1 MTKAFTQPERFT
13 ARGQGLTQRKR
24 VIRDGGC
31 NYCTRRAHIFAT
43 VGRRAVCGLQPPKA
57 FPACVSQSRG
67 FVFDE
72 EAYREAVGE
81 KADAPE
87 Q

>member
-1 MTKAFTQPERFT
+1 MSDELTRPEKFT
-13 ARGQGLTQRKR
+13 ARGQGLTQREQ
-24 VIRDGGC
+24 VVADGGC
-31 NYCTRRAHIFAT
+31 CYCTRRAAIFAT
-43 VGRRAVCGLQPPKA
+43 VGRRAVCGMQPPKA
-57 FPACVSQSRG
+57 FPACVSQQRG
-67 FVFDE
+67 FEFDE